1 MPQNVFFRS
10 IEKQQIQSC
19 TVKNMKKAIEKLSYI
34 IKQSKIKSLYHRG
47 FLRCKEN
54 CNKLIIGVNP
64 VPAAIKHIC
73 DTSCS

>member
-1 MPQNVFFRS
+1 
-10 IEKQQIQSC
+10 
-19 TVKNMKKAIEKLSYI
+19 MKKAIEKLSYI

-73 DTSCS
+73 DTSCSWKKIWKNIKHLYLSFDTKIK